1 MLERR
6 GEVER
11 LEVAGSSVA
20 ATCLARAEERL
31 TAARLLLE
39 ARLWPPAY
47 TSAYDAYRMAAE
59 AIVVA
64 LGYRVPAV
72 AGAHRITLDIARAAI
87 GDASGVFAAAASDRF
102 RAGRHEAEYF
112 DPDRPSETTEADG
125 RWALERAPAAIRVVT
140 EALA

>member
-1 MLERR
+1 VDRERAEQVLAMLERR

-64 LGYRVPAV
+64 LGYRGPAV
-72 AGAHRITLDIARAAI
+72 AGAHRITLDIARAA
-87 GDASGVFAAAASDRF
+87 
-102 RAGRHEAEYF
+102 
-112 DPDRPSETTEADG
+112 
-125 RWALERAPAAIRVVT
+125 AAIRVVT